1 VSLAATPTALAL
13 IAGVANLVGAGA
25 ITARPRWRPE
35 TLDAFVALAA
45 GFMICVALA
54 EALPEAVIRGGER
67 AALVATAGF
76 LLVHLTQHTL
86 APHFHFGEER
96 HHVNA
101 TVSMS
106 ALAGLMLHTLVDGV
120 AIASGFAV
128 ERRLGLF
135 LAAAVSLHKLPE
147 GVAIASIFLAAGFSR
162 GRALAAAA
170 VLGLTT
176 VLGAVAAEGAGLA
189 GGTGLALAAG
199 VTLYVAAANLVPEV
213 QKRRGWL
220 QSSAFFAGV
229 ALYFAARFAAG
240 ALA

>member
-1 VSLAATPTALAL
+1 MALAM
-13 IAGVANLVGAGA
+13 IAGAANVLGAGA

-54 EALPEAVIRGGER
+54 EALPEAVQRGGPN

-101 TVSMS
+101 AVSMS

-128 ERRLGLF
+128 ERRLGF
-135 LAAAVSLHKLPE
+135 LLAGAVSLHKLPE
-147 GVAIASIFLAAGFSR
+147 GVAIASIFLAAGATR
-162 GRALAAAA
+162 ARALAAAA

-176 VLGAVAAEGAGLA
+176 VLGSVAAGAVGLA

-199 VTLYVAAANLVPEV
+199 VTLYVAAANLIPEV

-220 QSSAFFAGV
+220 QSAAFFAGV
-229 ALYFAARFAAG
+229 ALYFAARAAAG
-240 ALA
+240 GHA